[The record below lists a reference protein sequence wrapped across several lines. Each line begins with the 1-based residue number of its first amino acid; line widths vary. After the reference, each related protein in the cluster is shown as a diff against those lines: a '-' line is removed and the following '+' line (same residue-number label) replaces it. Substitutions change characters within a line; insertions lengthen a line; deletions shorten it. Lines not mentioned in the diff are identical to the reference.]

1 MFLNRSLKMKK
12 AALRAKTDASF
23 AKQAAVS
30 KKQAARREAIAVEEQ
45 QKIENEALEHQAE
58 IEAETRVEE
67 GTTTAPWDTITVKLH
82 WLHQW

>member
-1 MFLNRSLKMKK
+1 MRK
-12 AALRAKTDASF
+12 AALRAETDASL

-30 KKQAARREAIAVEEQ
+30 KKQATRREAIAVEEQ
-45 QKIENEALEHQAE
+45 QK

-67 GTTTAPWDTITVKLH
+67 GTTTAPWDTIIVKLH